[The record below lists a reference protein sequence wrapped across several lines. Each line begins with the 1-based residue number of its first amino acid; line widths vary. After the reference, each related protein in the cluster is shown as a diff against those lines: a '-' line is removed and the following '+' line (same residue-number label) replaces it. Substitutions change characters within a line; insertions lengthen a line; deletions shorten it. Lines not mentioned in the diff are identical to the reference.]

1 MDHPIRRPEEILAYR
16 PLRRMLG
23 PDPRPVWS
31 VGPADTVLA
40 ALRIMADRDIGFLV
54 VLDAGKLV
62 GVLSER
68 DCARGV
74 LLARKPPDTTPVA
87 DVMVR
92 DVVTVDPSRTFA
104 ECLRLMHQHGFR
116 HLPVTDQGKVIAVLS
131 VRDLMG
137 EAVEHHRKI
146 IAELER
152 ERMTI
157 FTSPV

>member
-1 MDHPIRRPEEILAYR
+1 MDHPLRRPEEILAYR
-16 PLRRMLG
+16 PLQRMLG

-31 VGPADTVLA
+31 VGPSDTVMA
-40 ALRIMADRDIGFLV
+40 ALRIMADRNIGFLV
-54 VLDAGKLV
+54 VLDNGKLT

-68 DCARGV
+68 DCARRAV
-74 LLARKPPDTTPVA
+74 LAKKPLDTTPVA

-92 DVVTVDPSRTFA
+92 EIVTVDPSHTFA
-104 ECLRLMHQHGFR
+104 DCLRLMHQHGFR
-116 HLPVTDQGKVIAVLS
+116 HLPVMDKGRVIAVMS

-137 EAVEHHRKI
+137 EAVEHHKRV